1 MQSHVYQKS
10 SRGKGGLTRRV
21 KRLVGPRNK
30 ILKGYQSIKD
40 RSTLLLSEA
49 RSAIELCQDLYQDDW
64 DIDFTF
70 TQKDI

>member
-10 SRGKGGLTRRV
+10 NRVKGGLARRV

-30 ILKGYQSIKD
+30 ILRGYLSIKD
-40 RSTLLLSEA
+40 RSTLLLTEA
-49 RSAIELCQDLYQDDW
+49 RSAIELCQDDW
-64 DIDFTF
+64 DIDFTY